1 MKKERVFSIR
11 FSAVHPLYVAK
22 AVKKGRTPAE
32 VDAVIRWFTGYT
44 AAGLRKQISREVD
57 LRAFFAEA
65 PRLNPEVVKVT
76 GTICGV
82 RIEEIADPLMRN
94 IRILDKLV
102 DELAKGRSM
111 EKILRSGTA
120 DGPPT
125 RTSARTP

>member
-1 MKKERVFSIR
+1 MKTERIFSIR

-22 AVKKGRTPAE
+22 AVRKGRTPAE
-32 VDAVIRWFTGYT
+32 VDAVIRWLTGYT
-44 AAGLRKQISREVD
+44 ADDLRRQISREVD
-57 LRAFFAEA
+57 LRVFFAEA
-65 PRLNPEVVKVT
+65 PRINPEAVKVT